1 MIRDLLFTKR
11 LMGRKMALN
20 RRAMIVAL
28 SLAAIPLTAILIA
41 VATDRGKRKS
51 LQTSRLLRQTRAKVG
66 IVTTTA
72 TTAVHKQEQKEKP
85 QVQPQP
91 SSQGSEK
98 KAATTTAMV
107 TTNTTIADK
116 DITAPPEVLPS
127 IEPSGTS
134 DSSVMS
140 SSSQTSKEEE
150 ISVSDEAR
158 KARESLKELIVTAIK
173 EAKDSAKGTGKR
185 IKEQTINIAATA
197 DSKNI
202 HSLGDNVNALVG
214 LFEETMTEIRKER
227 YDEQIKLLDGYKH
240 LLQTHIK
247 IVNARGRMA
256 SKLYHT
262 IISRIIDLLA
272 KNCV

>member
-11 LMGRKMALN
+11 IMGRKMALN
-20 RRAMIVAL
+20 RRAMIVSL

-51 LQTSRLLRQTRAKVG
+51 LQTSRLLRQTRAKAG

-134 DSSVMS
+134 DSSVIS

-227 YDEQIKLLDGYKH
+227 YDEQIKLLDGYKD
-240 LLQTHIK
+240 LLRTHIK
-247 IVNARGRMA
+247 VVDARARMA
-256 SKLYHT
+256 SKLKPG
-262 IISRIIDLLA
+262 A
-272 KNCV
+272 